1 MCINFFDINA
11 IVISKFLNSLATFQK
26 DYVCFHKLFEI
37 ENTFFVY
44 DVSVCKDFW
53 IFNY

>member
-1 MCINFFDINA
+1 MGINFYDITA

-26 DYVCFHKLFEI
+26 DCVCFYKLFEI
-37 ENTFFVY
+37 ENRFFVY
-44 DVSVCKDFW
+44 DVTVSKDFW